1 MSTASELGKSMTPL
15 LRYEDF
21 SISFGSGRREKFAVS
36 HLDLEVGV
44 GERVALV
51 GESGSGKTLTALAPL
66 RLEPEGAKTSG
77 RILWSG
83 AKKSNAQSNQQA
95 SNQANTEPVD
105 LLSLPIQDI
114 RDIRGREI
122 AMVFQEPMTALN
134 PLFTVGNQIVEAV
147 QVYQPLISKTDCISA
162 AIDLL
167 KKTGIPEP
175 EKRFYSYPHQLSG
188 GQRQR
193 AMIAMALACKPRLLI
208 ADEPTTAL
216 DVSLRLQILELLKEL
231 QEESKDA
238 GGMAILLITHDL
250 NLVKHFAHRVAV
262 LNQGK
267 LFEVGLT
274 SQVFKH
280 PEDPYTKAL
289 VNSEPARDLAPVM
302 PLAPVLLKTENLSV
316 SYPGADLVAGY
327 KKSPRH
333 QVLRKVGFELKQG
346 QTIGVIGESGS
357 GKTTLGMAVLGLLG
371 DSAAQITG
379 EVDVLGNGWQNLKPA
394 ERRAMRSSLQV
405 IFQDPFGS
413 LSPRMNVMQIVA
425 EGLDVHFPKLSTADR
440 ESRVLDILREVGM
453 DRSALLRYPHE
464 FSGGQRQRIAIARA
478 LILKPQILVLDE
490 PTSALDV
497 SIQKQ
502 VLALLCELQKKYNL
516 AYLMI
521 SHDLA
526 VIRAMSHEVM
536 VLKEGRVVEFGDT
549 ETLIQHPRQAYTKAL
564 FTAAELT

>member
-1 MSTASELGKSMTPL
+1 MSL
-15 LRYEDF
+15 LRYEDLC
-21 SISFGSGRREKFAVS
+21 ISFGSGRREKFAVN
-36 HLDLEVGV
+36 HLDLEIGI

-66 RLEPEGAKTSG
+66 RLEPEGAKVSG
-77 RILWSG
+77 KILWNRG
-83 AKKSNAQSNQQA
+83 DGQG
-95 SNQANTEPVD
+95 TVD
-105 LLSLPIQDI
+105 LLAMPIQDI
-114 RDIRGREI
+114 REIRGREI

-134 PLFTVGNQIVEAV
+134 PLFTVGNQIIEAV
-147 QVYQPLISKTDCISA
+147 QIYQPLISKSECIDA

-167 KKTGIPEP
+167 RKTGIPEP
-175 EKRFYSYPHQLSG
+175 ERRFHSYPHQLSG

-216 DVSLRLQILELLKEL
+216 DVSLRLQILDLLKEL
-231 QEESKDA
+231 QEESKDQ
-238 GGMAILLITHDL
+238 GGMGILLITHDL
-250 NLVKHFAHRVAV
+250 NLVKYFAQRVAV
-262 LNQGK
+262 LNQGNLMESGSTK
-267 LFEVGLT
+267 
-274 SQVFKH
+274 QVFTQ
-280 PEDPYTKAL
+280 PSDPYTKAL
-289 VNSEPARDLAPVM
+289 VNSKPVRNLAPLM
-302 PLAPVLLKTENLSV
+302 PLAPVLLKTEDLSV
-316 SYPGADLVAGY
+316 AYPSSETGSWF
-327 KKSPRH
+327 KKAPPH
-333 QVLRKVGFELKQG
+333 QVLKKVNFSLKQG

-371 DSAAQITG
+371 DSAALVSG
-379 EVDVLGNGWQNLKPA
+379 EVDVLGSNWQQLKPV
-394 ERRAMRSSLQV
+394 ERRAMRASLQV

-425 EGLDVHFPKLSTADR
+425 EGLDIHFPKLSATER
-440 ESRVLDILREVGM
+440 ENRVVDILKEVGI
-453 DRSALLRYPHE
+453 DRSALTRYPHE

-478 LILKPQILVLDE
+478 LILRPQILVLDE

-502 VLALLCELQKKYNL
+502 VLALLTELQKKYNL

-536 VLKEGRVVEFGDT
+536 VLKDGKVVEFGDT
-549 ETLIQHPRQAYTKAL
+549 ETLIQHPSQTYTREL
-564 FTAAELT
+564 FAAAELT

>member
-1 MSTASELGKSMTPL
+1 MSL
-15 LRYEDF
+15 LRYEDLC
-21 SISFGSGRREKFAVS
+21 ISFGSGRRERLAVN
-36 HLDLEVGV
+36 HLDLEIGI

-66 RLEPEGAKTSG
+66 RLEPEGAKVSG
-77 RILWSG
+77 KILWNRKDG
-83 AKKSNAQSNQQA
+83 QG
-95 SNQANTEPVD
+95 TVD

-114 RDIRGREI
+114 REIRGREI

-134 PLFTVGNQIVEAV
+134 PLFTVGNQIIEAV
-147 QVYQPLISKTDCISA
+147 QIYQPLISKADCIDA

-175 EKRFYSYPHQLSG
+175 ERRFHAYPHQLSG

-216 DVSLRLQILELLKEL
+216 DVSLRLQILDLLKEL
-231 QEESKDA
+231 QEESKDQ
-238 GGMAILLITHDL
+238 GGMGILLITHDL
-250 NLVKHFAHRVAV
+250 NLVRHFAQRVAV
-262 LNQGK
+262 LNQGNLMESGSTK
-267 LFEVGLT
+267 
-274 SQVFKH
+274 QVFTE
-280 PEDPYTKAL
+280 PTDSYTKAL
-289 VNSEPARDLAPVM
+289 VNSGPVRDLAPVM
-302 PLAPVLLKTENLSV
+302 PLAPVLLKTDDLSV
-316 SYPGADLVAGY
+316 AYPSSESSSWF
-327 KKSPRH
+327 KKAPPH
-333 QVLRKVGFELKQG
+333 KVLKKVSFSLKQG

-371 DSAAQITG
+371 DSAAEVSG
-379 EVDVLGNGWQNLKPA
+379 GVDVLGNNWQKLKA
-394 ERRAMRSSLQV
+394 VERRAMRSSLQV

-425 EGLDVHFPKLSTADR
+425 EGLDIHFPKLSTAER
-440 ESRVLDILREVGM
+440 ENRVVDMLKEVGI
-453 DRSALLRYPHE
+453 DRSALTRYPHE

-478 LILKPQILVLDE
+478 LILRPQILVLDE

-502 VLALLCELQKKYNL
+502 VLALLTELQKKYNL

-536 VLKEGRVVEFGDT
+536 VLKGGKVVEFGDT
-549 ETLIQHPRQAYTKAL
+549 ETLIKSPRQVYTKEL
-564 FTAAELT
+564 FAAAELT

>member
-1 MSTASELGKSMTPL
+1 MSVDNSPSKLATPL
-15 LRYEDF
+15 LRYEGF

-36 HLDLEVGV
+36 HLDLEIGV

-83 AKKSNAQSNQQA
+83 GKNSQKQSDEQSDKQ
-95 SNQANTEPVD
+95 SSANPVD
-105 LLSLPIQDI
+105 LLSLPMQDI
-114 RDIRGREI
+114 REIRGREI

-134 PLFTVGNQIVEAV
+134 PLFTIGNQIVEAV
-147 QVYQPLISKTDCISA
+147 QVYQPLISKADCMSA

-167 KKTGIPEP
+167 KKTGIPQP
-175 EKRFYSYPHQLSG
+175 DKRFHSYPHQLSG

-216 DVSLRLQILELLKEL
+216 DVSLRLQILDLLKEL
-231 QEESKDA
+231 QEESKDD

-250 NLVKHFAHRVAV
+250 NLVKHFAQRVAV

-267 LFEVGLT
+267 LIELGLT
-274 SQVFKH
+274 TQVFKH

-289 VNSEPARDLAPVM
+289 VNSQPVRNLAPVM
-302 PLAPVLLKTENLSV
+302 PLAPALLKTDNLSV
-316 SYPGADLVAGY
+316 SYPGTESVAWF
-327 KKSPRH
+327 KKTPRH

-357 GKTTLGMAVLGLLG
+357 GKTTLGMAILGLLG

-379 EVDVLGNGWQNLKPA
+379 DVDVLGNDWQKLKPV

-413 LSPRMNVMQIVA
+413 LSPRMTVMQIVS
-425 EGLDVHFPKLSTADR
+425 EGLDVHFPQLSASER
-440 ESRVLDILREVGM
+440 ESRVLDILREVGI

-502 VLALLCELQKKYNL
+502 VLALLTELQKKYNL

-526 VIRAMSHEVM
+526 VIRAMSHEIM

-549 ETLIQHPRQAYTKAL
+549 ETLIQNPRQAYTKAL

>member
-1 MSTASELGKSMTPL
+1 MSTEPL

-21 SISFGSGRREKFAVS
+21 CISFGSGRREKFAVN
-36 HLDLEVGV
+36 HLDLEIGV

-66 RLEPEGAKTSG
+66 RLEPEGAKVSG
-77 RILWSG
+77 RILWNG
-83 AKKSNAQSNQQA
+83 KKEGRHATSA
-95 SNQANTEPVD
+95 EPVD
-105 LLSLPIQDI
+105 LLSLPIKDI
-114 RDIRGREI
+114 RKIRGREI

-134 PLFTVGNQIVEAV
+134 PLFTIGNQIVEAV
-147 QVYQPLISKTDCISA
+147 QIFEPLISKAQSMSA
-162 AIDLL
+162 AIELL

-175 EKRFYSYPHQLSG
+175 EKRFHSYPHQLSG

-216 DVSLRLQILELLKEL
+216 DVSLRLQILDSLKDL
-231 QEESKDA
+231 QAEAKDE
-238 GGMAILLITHDL
+238 GGMSILLITHDL
-250 NLVKHFAHRVAV
+250 NLVKHFANRVAV
-262 LNQGK
+262 LNQGR
-267 LFEVGLT
+267 LMEVGT
-274 SQVFKH
+274 TKQVFEH
-280 PEDPYTKAL
+280 PENSYTQAL
-289 VNSEPARDLAPVM
+289 VNSEPVRDVAPVM
-302 PLAPVLLKTENLSV
+302 PLAPVLLKTEELSV
-316 SYPGADLVAGY
+316 AYPGSESSSWF
-327 KKSPRH
+327 KKPAPH
-333 QVLRKVGFELKQG
+333 KVLRKVSFALKQG

-371 DSAAQITG
+371 DSAAQVSG
-379 EVDVLGNGWQNLKPA
+379 VVDVLGKDWQNLRPA

-413 LSPRMNVMQIVA
+413 LSPRMNVMEIIA
-425 EGLDVHFPKLSTADR
+425 EGLDVHFPKLTAAER
-440 ESRVLDILREVGM
+440 ESRVLEMLREVGI
-453 DRSALLRYPHE
+453 DRSALTRFPHE

-478 LILKPQILVLDE
+478 LILRPQILVLDE

-502 VLALLCELQKKYNL
+502 VLALLSQLQKKYNL

-549 ETLIQHPRQAYTKAL
+549 ETLIKHPRQTYTKAL
-564 FTAAELT
+564 FTAAEMS

>member
-1 MSTASELGKSMTPL
+1 MSTLNSAELNPPL

-21 SISFGSGRREKFAVS
+21 SISFVSGRREKFAVH
-36 HLDLEVGV
+36 HLDLEIAI

-66 RLEPEGAKTSG
+66 RLEPEGAQVSG
-77 RILWSG
+77 RILWNG
-83 AKKSNAQSNQQA
+83 QQGAQS
-95 SNQANTEPVD
+95 PVD
-105 LLSLPIQDI
+105 LLSLPIADI
-114 RDIRGREI
+114 RQIRGREI

-147 QVYQPLISKTDCISA
+147 QVYQPLISKADCMSA

-167 KKTGIPEP
+167 RKTGIAEP
-175 EKRFYSYPHQLSG
+175 DKRFHAYPHQLSG

-216 DVSLRLQILELLKEL
+216 DVSLRLQILDLLKEL
-231 QEESKDA
+231 QEESKDH

-250 NLVKHFAHRVAV
+250 NLVKHFAQRVAV

-267 LFEVGLT
+267 LMEVGST
-274 SQVFKH
+274 KQVFNH
-280 PEDPYTKAL
+280 PTDPYTKSL
-289 VNSEPARDLAPVM
+289 VNSEPVRNIVPVM
-302 PLAPVLLKTENLSV
+302 PLAPVLLKTEGLSV
-316 SYPGADLVAGY
+316 SYPGTESSTWF
-327 KKSPRH
+327 KKPPRH

-379 EVDVLGNGWQNLKPA
+379 EVDVLGDDWQALKPA

-413 LSPRMNVMQIVA
+413 LSPRMNIMQIIS
-425 EGLDVHFPKLSTADR
+425 EGLDIHYPNLSAAER
-440 ESRVLDILREVGM
+440 ESRVQDILREVGI
-453 DRSALLRYPHE
+453 DRSALTRYPHE

-502 VLALLCELQKKYNL
+502 VLALLTELQKKYNL

-526 VIRAMSHEVM
+526 VIRAMSHEIM
-536 VLKEGRVVEFGDT
+536 VLKGGRVVEYGDT
-549 ETLIQHPRQAYTKAL
+549 ETLIKHPRQTYTKEL
-564 FTAAELT
+564 FAAAELT

>member
-1 MSTASELGKSMTPL
+1 MSL
-15 LRYEDF
+15 LRYEDLC
-21 SISFGSGRREKFAVS
+21 ISFGSGRREKFAVN
-36 HLDLEVGV
+36 HLDLEIGI

-66 RLEPEGAKTSG
+66 RLEPEGAKVSG
-77 RILWSG
+77 KILWNRKDG
-83 AKKSNAQSNQQA
+83 EGQ
-95 SNQANTEPVD
+95 VD

-114 RDIRGREI
+114 REIRGREI

-134 PLFTVGNQIVEAV
+134 PLFTVGNQIIEAV
-147 QVYQPLISKTDCISA
+147 QIYQPLISKSDCMDA

-175 EKRFYSYPHQLSG
+175 ERRFHSYPHQLSG

-216 DVSLRLQILELLKEL
+216 DVSLRLQILDLLKEL
-231 QEESKDA
+231 QEESKDQ
-238 GGMAILLITHDL
+238 GGMGILLITHDL
-250 NLVKHFAHRVAV
+250 NLVKHFAQRVAV
-262 LNQGK
+262 LNQGNLMEAGPTK
-267 LFEVGLT
+267 
-274 SQVFKH
+274 QVFTQ
-280 PEDPYTKAL
+280 PTDPYTKAL
-289 VNSEPARDLAPVM
+289 VNSEPVRDLAPVM
-302 PLAPVLLKTENLSV
+302 PLAPVLLKTEELSV
-316 SYPGADLVAGY
+316 AYPSSESISWF
-327 KKSPRH
+327 KKAPPH
-333 QVLRKVGFELKQG
+333 KVLKKVSFSLKQG

-371 DSAAQITG
+371 DSAAQVTG
-379 EVDVLGNGWQNLKPA
+379 DVDVLGSDWQKLKPA

-413 LSPRMNVMQIVA
+413 LSPRMNVTQIVS
-425 EGLDVHFPKLSTADR
+425 EGLDVHFPKLSVIER
-440 ESRVLDILREVGM
+440 ENRVVDILKEVGI
-453 DRSALLRYPHE
+453 DRSALTRYPHE

-478 LILKPQILVLDE
+478 LILRPQILVLDE

-502 VLALLCELQKKYNL
+502 VLALLTELQKKYNL

-536 VLKEGRVVEFGDT
+536 VLKECRVVEFGDT
-549 ETLIQHPRQAYTKAL
+549 ETLIKHPRQLYTKEL
-564 FTAAELT
+564 FAAAELT

>member
-1 MSTASELGKSMTPL
+1 MSL
-15 LRYEDF
+15 LRYEDLC
-21 SISFGSGRREKFAVS
+21 ISFGSGRREKFAVN
-36 HLDLEVGV
+36 HLDLEIGV

-51 GESGSGKTLTALAPL
+51 GESGSGKTLTALAPM
-66 RLEPEGAKTSG
+66 RLEPEGAKVSG
-77 RILWSG
+77 KILWN
-83 AKKSNAQSNQQA
+83 KKDGQGV
-95 SNQANTEPVD
+95 VD
-105 LLSLPIQDI
+105 LLSLPIEDI
-114 RDIRGREI
+114 RAIRGREI

-134 PLFTVGNQIVEAV
+134 PLFTIGNQIIEAV
-147 QVYQPLISKTDCISA
+147 QIYQPLLSRADCVDA

-175 EKRFYSYPHQLSG
+175 ERRFHAYPHQLSG

-231 QEESKDA
+231 QEESKDH
-238 GGMAILLITHDL
+238 GGMGILLITHDL
-250 NLVKHFAHRVAV
+250 NLVKHFAQRVAV
-262 LNQGK
+262 LNQGNLMESGSTK
-267 LFEVGLT
+267 
-274 SQVFKH
+274 QVFEH
-280 PEDPYTKAL
+280 PTDPYTRAL
-289 VNSEPARDLAPVM
+289 VNSGPVRNLAPVM
-302 PLAPVLLKTENLSV
+302 PLAPVLLQTDNLSV
-316 SYPGADLVAGY
+316 AYPSSEASSWF
-327 KKSPRH
+327 KKAPPH
-333 QVLRKVGFELKQG
+333 KVLKKVSFHLKQG

-371 DSAAQITG
+371 DSVALVSG
-379 EVDVLGNGWQNLKPA
+379 VVDILGVDWQTLKPK

-413 LSPRMNVMQIVA
+413 LSPRMNVLQIIA
-425 EGLDVHFPKLSTADR
+425 EGLDVHFPKLSAAER
-440 ESRVLDILREVGM
+440 ESRVVDMLKEVGL
-453 DRSALLRYPHE
+453 DRAALTRYPHE

-478 LILKPQILVLDE
+478 LILRPQILVLDE

-502 VLALLCELQKKYNL
+502 VLALLAELQKKYNL

-549 ETLIQHPRQAYTKAL
+549 ETLIKHPSQIYTKAL
-564 FTAAELT
+564 FAAAELT

>member
-1 MSTASELGKSMTPL
+1 MSL
-15 LRYEDF
+15 LRYENL
-21 SISFGSGRREKFAVS
+21 SISFGSGRREKFAVN
-36 HLDLEVGV
+36 HLDLDIGI

-66 RLEPEGAKTSG
+66 RLEPEGAKVSG
-77 RILWSG
+77 KILWNRKDG
-83 AKKSNAQSNQQA
+83 QGM
-95 SNQANTEPVD
+95 VD

-114 RDIRGREI
+114 REIRGREI

-134 PLFTVGNQIVEAV
+134 PLFTVGNQIIEAV
-147 QVYQPLISKTDCISA
+147 QIYQPLISKADCMDA

-175 EKRFYSYPHQLSG
+175 ERRFHSYPHQLSG

-216 DVSLRLQILELLKEL
+216 DVSLRLQILDLLKEL
-231 QEESKDA
+231 QEESKDQ
-238 GGMAILLITHDL
+238 GGMGILLITHDL
-250 NLVKHFAHRVAV
+250 NLVKHFAQRVAV
-262 LNQGK
+262 LNQGNLMESGTTK
-267 LFEVGLT
+267 
-274 SQVFKH
+274 QVFTQ
-280 PEDPYTKAL
+280 PSDPYTKAL
-289 VNSEPARDLAPVM
+289 VNSGPVRDLAPVM
-302 PLAPVLLKTENLSV
+302 PLAPVLLKTDDLSV
-316 SYPGADLVAGY
+316 AYPSSESTSWF
-327 KKSPRH
+327 KKAPPH
-333 QVLRKVGFELKQG
+333 KVLKKVSFSLKQG

-371 DSAAQITG
+371 DSAA
-379 EVDVLGNGWQNLKPA
+379 EVSGNVDILGNDWQKLKPV

-425 EGLDVHFPKLSTADR
+425 EGLDIHFPKLSTTER
-440 ESRVLDILREVGM
+440 ENRVVDMLKEVGI
-453 DRSALLRYPHE
+453 DRSALTRYPHE

-478 LILKPQILVLDE
+478 LILRPQILVLDE

-502 VLALLCELQKKYNL
+502 VLALLTELQKKYNL

-536 VLKEGRVVEFGDT
+536 VLKGGKVVEFGDT
-549 ETLIQHPRQAYTKAL
+549 ETLIKQPRQTYTREL
-564 FTAAELT
+564 FAAAELT

>member
-1 MSTASELGKSMTPL
+1 MSETSNQNQAL
-15 LRYEDF
+15 LRYEDL
-21 SISFGSGRREKFAVS
+21 SISFGVGRREKFAVRN
-36 HLDLEVGV
+36 LNLEIGI

-66 RLEPEGAKTSG
+66 RLEPEGAKVSG
-77 RILWSG
+77 KILWNKKDGKG
-83 AKKSNAQSNQQA
+83 A
-95 SNQANTEPVD
+95 VD
-105 LLSLPIQDI
+105 LLSLSMQDI
-114 RDIRGREI
+114 REIRGREI

-134 PLFTVGNQIVEAV
+134 PLFTVGNQIIEAV
-147 QVYQPLISKTDCISA
+147 QIYQPLISKADSIDA

-167 KKTGIPEP
+167 RKTGIPEP
-175 EKRFYSYPHQLSG
+175 ERRFHAYPHQLSG

-216 DVSLRLQILELLKEL
+216 DVSLRLQILDLLKEL
-231 QEESKDA
+231 QEESKDH
-238 GGMAILLITHDL
+238 GGMGILLITHDL
-250 NLVKHFAHRVAV
+250 NLVKHFAQRVAV
-262 LNQGK
+262 LNQGNLIESGSTK
-267 LFEVGLT
+267 
-274 SQVFKH
+274 QVFEH
-280 PEDPYTKAL
+280 PEDPYTRAL
-289 VNSEPARDLAPVM
+289 VNSEPVRDLAPLI
-302 PLAPVLLKTENLSV
+302 PLAPVLLKTEELSV
-316 SYPGADLVAGY
+316 AYPSSESVSWFKNAPSHKVL
-327 KKSPRH
+327 KKVS
-333 QVLRKVGFELKQG
+333 FELKQG

-371 DSAAQITG
+371 DSAAEVTG
-379 EVDVLGNGWQNLKPA
+379 SVDVLGSDWQKLKPV

-413 LSPRMNVMQIVA
+413 LSPRMNIFQIVS
-425 EGLDVHFPKLSTADR
+425 EGLDVHFPKLSAAER
-440 ESRVLDILREVGM
+440 ETRVVDMLKEVGL

-478 LILKPQILVLDE
+478 LILRPQILVLDE

-502 VLALLCELQKKYNL
+502 VLALLTELQKKYNL

-536 VLKEGRVVEFGDT
+536 VLKGGKVVEFGDT
-549 ETLIQHPRQAYTKAL
+549 ETLIKHPRQTYTKEL
-564 FTAAELT
+564 FAAAELT

>member
-1 MSTASELGKSMTPL
+1 MSEKANSNKSVIPL

-36 HLDLEVGV
+36 HLDLEIGV

-83 AKKSNAQSNQQA
+83 KSSDA
-95 SNQANTEPVD
+95 SNPSVN
-105 LLSLPIQDI
+105 LLDLPIQAI
-114 RDIRGREI
+114 REIRGREI

-134 PLFTVGNQIVEAV
+134 PLFTIGNQIVEAV
-147 QVYQPLISKTDCISA
+147 QIYEPLISKADGMSA
-162 AIDLL
+162 AIELL

-175 EKRFYSYPHQLSG
+175 EKRFHSYPHQLSG

-216 DVSLRLQILELLKEL
+216 DVSLRLQILDLLKEL
-231 QEESKDA
+231 QEESKDH

-250 NLVKHFAHRVAV
+250 NLVKHFAQRVAV
-262 LNQGK
+262 LNQGN
-267 LFEVGLT
+267 LMEVGT
-274 SQVFKH
+274 TKQVFEH
-280 PEDPYTKAL
+280 PDNAYTKAL
-289 VNSEPARDLAPVM
+289 VNSVPARDLAPVM

-316 SYPGADLVAGY
+316 SYPGTESISWF

-333 QVLRKVGFELKQG
+333 QVLRKLGFELKQG

-371 DSAAQITG
+371 DSAAETTG
-379 EVDVLGNGWQNLKPA
+379 TVDVLGKDWQKLKPLD
-394 ERRAMRSSLQV
+394 RRAMRSSLQV

-413 LSPRMNVMQIVA
+413 LSPRMNVMQIVS
-425 EGLDVHFPKLSTADR
+425 EGLDVHFPNLSAAER
-440 ESRVLDILREVGM
+440 ESRVLDILREVGI
-453 DRSALLRYPHE
+453 DRSALTRYPHE

-502 VLALLCELQKKYNL
+502 VLALLTELQKKYNL
-516 AYLMI
+516 AYLII

-536 VLKEGRVVEFGDT
+536 VLKGGRVVEFGDT
-549 ETLIQHPRQAYTKAL
+549 ETLIKHPRQSYTQEL
-564 FTAAELT
+564 FAAAELT

>member
-1 MSTASELGKSMTPL
+1 MSL

-21 SISFGSGRREKFAVS
+21 CISFGTGRREKFAVN
-36 HLDLEVGV
+36 HLDLEIGI

-66 RLEPEGAKTSG
+66 RLEPEGAKVSG
-77 RILWSG
+77 KILWNKKDGSG
-83 AKKSNAQSNQQA
+83 
-95 SNQANTEPVD
+95 TVD
-105 LLSLPIQDI
+105 LLSMPIQDI
-114 RDIRGREI
+114 REIRGREI

-134 PLFTVGNQIVEAV
+134 PLFTIGNQIIEAV
-147 QVYQPLISKTDCISA
+147 QIYQPLLSKADCIDA

-175 EKRFYSYPHQLSG
+175 DRRFHSYPHQLSG

-216 DVSLRLQILELLKEL
+216 DVSLRLQILDLLKEL
-231 QEESKDA
+231 QEESKEH
-238 GGMAILLITHDL
+238 GGMGILLITHDL
-250 NLVKHFAHRVAV
+250 NLVKHFAQRVAV
-262 LNQGK
+262 LNQGNLMESGPTK
-267 LFEVGLT
+267 
-274 SQVFKH
+274 QVFEH
-280 PEDPYTKAL
+280 PADPYTRAL
-289 VNSEPARDLAPVM
+289 VNSEPVRELAPVM
-302 PLAPVLLKTENLSV
+302 PLAPALLKTEELSV
-316 SYPGADLVAGY
+316 AYPSSESTSWF
-327 KKSPRH
+327 KKAPAH
-333 QVLRKVGFELKQG
+333 KVLKKVSFSLKQG

-371 DSAAQITG
+371 DSAAQVSG
-379 EVDVLGNGWQNLKPA
+379 DVDVLGKDWQKLKPV

-413 LSPRMNVMQIVA
+413 LSPRMNVMQIIS
-425 EGLDVHFPKLSTADR
+425 EGLDVHYPKLSATER
-440 ESRVLDILREVGM
+440 ESRVVDMLKEVGL
-453 DRSALLRYPHE
+453 DRSALTRYPHE

-478 LILKPQILVLDE
+478 LILRPQILVLDE

-502 VLALLCELQKKYNL
+502 VLALLSELQKKYNL
-516 AYLMI
+516 TYLMI

-549 ETLIQHPRQAYTKAL
+549 ETMIKQPKQIYTKEL
-564 FTAAELT
+564 FAAAELT

>member
-1 MSTASELGKSMTPL
+1 MSL
-15 LRYEDF
+15 LRYENL
-21 SISFGSGRREKFAVS
+21 SISFGSGRREKFAVN
-36 HLDLEVGV
+36 HLDLDIGI

-66 RLEPEGAKTSG
+66 RLEPEGAKVSG
-77 RILWSG
+77 KILWNRKDG
-83 AKKSNAQSNQQA
+83 QG
-95 SNQANTEPVD
+95 TVD

-114 RDIRGREI
+114 REIRGRDI

-134 PLFTVGNQIVEAV
+134 PLFTVGNQIIEAV
-147 QVYQPLISKTDCISA
+147 QIYQPLISKADCIDA
-162 AIDLL
+162 AVDLL

-175 EKRFYSYPHQLSG
+175 ERRFHSYPHQLSG

-216 DVSLRLQILELLKEL
+216 DVSLRLQILDLLKEL
-231 QEESKDA
+231 QEESKDQ
-238 GGMAILLITHDL
+238 GGMGILLITHDL
-250 NLVKHFAHRVAV
+250 NLVKHFAQRVAV
-262 LNQGK
+262 LNQGN
-267 LFEVGLT
+267 LMESGLT
-274 SQVFKH
+274 KQVFTQ
-280 PEDPYTKAL
+280 PTDPYTKAL
-289 VNSEPARDLAPVM
+289 VNSEPVRDLAPVM
-302 PLAPVLLKTENLSV
+302 PLAPVLLETEDLSV
-316 SYPGADLVAGY
+316 AYPSSESISWF
-327 KKSPRH
+327 KKAPPH
-333 QVLRKVGFELKQG
+333 KVLKKVSFVLKQG

-371 DSAAQITG
+371 DSAAQVTG
-379 EVDVLGNGWQNLKPA
+379 DVDVLGSDWQTLKPA

-425 EGLDVHFPKLSTADR
+425 EGLDIHFPKLSAVER
-440 ESRVLDILREVGM
+440 ENRVIDILKEVGI
-453 DRSALLRYPHE
+453 DRSALTRYPHE

-478 LILKPQILVLDE
+478 LILRPQILVLDE

-502 VLALLCELQKKYNL
+502 VLALLTELQKKYNL

-536 VLKEGRVVEFGDT
+536 VLREGKVVEFGDT
-549 ETLIQHPRQAYTKAL
+549 EAMIKHPRQIYTKEL
-564 FTAAELT
+564 FAAAELT